1 MQNDQ
6 FGEKVMEAYAF
17 SGSLIGSM
25 NLAIGTLQMLVWK
38 GTITKDEAFFVI
50 DIAAE
55 SAAKMDLP
63 EPFQSGVAGAY
74 ESARDTI
81 EEYSPNLRK

>member
-1 MQNDQ
+1 MQSDQ
-6 FGEKVMEAYAF
+6 FGEKAMEAFAF

-50 DIAAE
+50 DVAAE
-55 SAAKMDLP
+55 SAARRDLP
-63 EPFQSGVAGAY
+63 EPFQTGVADAY
-74 ESARDTI
+74 ESARETI
-81 EEYSPNLRK
+81 SEHSPD